1 MKFSLVSMRKH
12 LIKCLSLSMHVCPE
26 SLSFRYAAGLACL
39 MGCVYN
45 QNDRS
50 ARDLS
55 GCEKECNDLFM
66 TVVPIDVEWVNADIT
81 LAAFA

>member
-1 MKFSLVSMRKH
+1 MTFCLVSMRKH
-12 LIKCLSLSMHVCPE
+12 LTKCLSDSMHVCPE
-26 SLSFRYAAGLACL
+26 RLSFRYAASLACL

-45 QNDRS
+45 QNNRN

-55 GCEKECNDLFM
+55 GCEKECNDFFM
-66 TVVPIDVEWVNADIT
+66 TVVPIDEEWINADVT

>member
-1 MKFSLVSMRKH
+1 MTFSLVLMRKH
-12 LIKCLSLSMHVCPE
+12 LTKCLSHSMHVCPE
-26 SLSFRYAAGLACL
+26 RLSFRYAASLACL

-45 QNDRS
+45 QNSRS

-66 TVVPIDVEWVNADIT
+66 TVVPIDEQWVDADVT

>member
-1 MKFSLVSMRKH
+1 
-12 LIKCLSLSMHVCPE
+12 
-26 SLSFRYAAGLACL
+26 

-45 QNDRS
+45 QNSRS

-66 TVVPIDVEWVNADIT
+66 TVVPIDEQWVDADVT